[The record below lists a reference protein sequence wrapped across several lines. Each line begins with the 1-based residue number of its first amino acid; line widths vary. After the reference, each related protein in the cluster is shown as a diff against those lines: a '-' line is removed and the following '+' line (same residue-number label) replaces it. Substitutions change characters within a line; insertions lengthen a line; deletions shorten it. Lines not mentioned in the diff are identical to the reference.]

1 MQWYLVKIVFRII
14 SGEGKH
20 TPQFDEQLR
29 LISAWNELQAFE
41 KARALGLNEEDSFK
55 NEFDKTVEWKF
66 IDISELQ
73 PFAGLV
79 HGTEIY
85 SKICEEDDG
94 SRYCEVVRMKAE
106 QIRDQLERRY
116 LQPI

>member
-14 SGEGKH
+14 SGDGKH

-29 LISAWNELQAFE
+29 LISAKNELQAFE
-41 KARALGLNEEDSFK
+41 HARTLGLEEEDSFK
-55 NEFDKTVEWKF
+55 NEFNKTVEWKF
-66 IDISELQ
+66 IDISDLQ

-85 SKICEEDDG
+85 SKIQEEEDG
-94 SRYCEVVRMKAE
+94 SRYCDVVRMKAE
-106 QIRDQLERRY
+106 YIRDQLERRF
-116 LQPI
+116 LQLI